1 MHILLVVTKIKFHNL
16 NIIDLL
22 WEEYR
27 KFKEVINLKSVEGL
41 DKVSIIINILAVY
54 LGVEV
59 EEINTKLK
67 KKENKYLLLLL
78 LERYNCLNGEDVK
91 NLLEI
96 ISDKSMKYNIGKA
109 QEKFLVNKRFREI
122 YLEIQEGLNKII

>member
-27 KFKEVINLKSVEGL
+27 KFKGVKKVKNVEGL

-59 EEINTKLK
+59 KEINNKLK

-78 LERYNCLNGEDVK
+78 LERYNCLNGENVK
-91 NLLEI
+91 GLLEI

-109 QEKFLVNKRFREI
+109 QEKFLVNKKFREM

>member
-1 MHILLVVTKIKFHNL
+1 MHILWLVTNIKFYNL

-27 KFKEVINLKSVEGL
+27 KFKGGINMKNVEGL

-59 EEINTKLK
+59 KEINNKLK

-78 LERYNCLNGEDVK
+78 LERYNCLNGENVK
-91 NLLEI
+91 DLLEI

-109 QEKFLVNKRFREI
+109 QEKFLVNKRFREM

>member
-1 MHILLVVTKIKFHNL
+1 M

-27 KFKEVINLKSVEGL
+27 KFKGVINVKNVEGL

-59 EEINTKLK
+59 KEINNKLK

-78 LERYNCLNGEDVK
+78 LERYNCLNGKNVK
-91 NLLEI
+91 DLLEI
-96 ISDKSMKYNIGKA
+96 ISDKSIKYNIGKA
-109 QEKFLVNKRFREI
+109 QEKFLVNKRFREM

>member
-27 KFKEVINLKSVEGL
+27 KFKGVKKVENVEGL

-59 EEINTKLK
+59 KEINNKLK
-67 KKENKYLLLLL
+67 KKENRYLLLLL
-78 LERYNCLNGEDVK
+78 LERYNCLNGENVK
-91 NLLEI
+91 DLLEI

-109 QEKFLVNKRFREI
+109 QEKFLVNKKFRER